1 MFFYF
6 RIINSFNGSK
16 RPIIMNKYDGKRS
29 GMKECIFILFISFLF
44 LTPLAGCGG
53 SSPAEKESNLDLRNN
68 TTVYQ
73 EKIAPDHC
81 IIVGTI
87 FKIDTSLEKS
97 GVNSPC
103 SKVPCIARVR
113 IDSVLG
119 YGPNFPPLRLGEIIK
134 IKFGFT
140 LGPTTRDLFPHMTGY
155 FPGLKENDTFKA
167 DVGKTAINYS
177 GSNSAEYMIYAYL
190 KK

>member
-1 MFFYF
+1 MFYSG
-6 RIINSFNGSK
+6 IINWFYGAK
-16 RPIIMNKYDGKRS
+16 RPIVMNNYRGKS
-29 GMKECIFILFISFLF
+29 SEIKEHIFILFISLLF
-44 LTPLAGCGG
+44 LTPLAGCG
-53 SSPAEKESNLDLRNN
+53 SSSRAEKESDLDIQNKPIE
-68 TTVYQ
+68 YQ

-87 FKIDTSLEKS
+87 VKIDTSLEKPIT
-97 GVNSPC
+97 NNPC

-140 LGPTTRDLFPHMTGY
+140 LGPTTGELFPHMSGY
-155 FPGLKENDTFKA
+155 FPGLKEKDTFKA
-167 DVGKTAINYS
+167 DVRKIPDNYP
-177 GSNSAEYMIYAYL
+177 GNIDAAYLIYAYI